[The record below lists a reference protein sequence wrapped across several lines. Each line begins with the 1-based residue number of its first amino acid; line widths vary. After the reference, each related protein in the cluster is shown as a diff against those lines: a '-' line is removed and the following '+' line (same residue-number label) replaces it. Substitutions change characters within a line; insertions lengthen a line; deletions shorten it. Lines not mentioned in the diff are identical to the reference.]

1 MQTNQDNTMSLT
13 PPAFPIPLL
22 RAAICAGLFMSH
34 AACANSLPA
43 GCDMREQAHIPL
55 TFADDL
61 RPLGEATIN
70 GTTVPAML
78 STGAG
83 ESLVFNK
90 KILDRLGIEVRHS
103 TSKLDVTDARNPTKV
118 DLYVDISHANVKD
131 FSIGPVKGKGGTY
144 KVENF
149 MDDTYGVRVGAGML
163 LQSDLE
169 IALDDGYLK
178 SFNPSGCTGAHL
190 AYWDPQATSVLAMW
204 DPWKRDARVVFT
216 ATVGGKPIH
225 ALLST
230 ATPYS
235 YVPKAAAVRLGLS
248 PDSPGAVREA
258 PLPGHAADKP
268 VWKVP
273 VPVMSIGSLE
283 VKDLDLRLMDL
294 SHEGEALV
302 LGADFLH
309 RHRVY
314 VAIEQKRI
322 YFSPIT
328 TPQPRKRGSVQ
339 VIPQPLN

>member
-1 MQTNQDNTMSLT
+1 MSLT
-13 PPAFPIPLL
+13 PPAFRISLL

-34 AACANSLPA
+34 AAWANSLPA
-43 GCDMREQAHIPL
+43 GCDMREQARIPL
-55 TFADDL
+55 SFTDDL
-61 RPLGEATIN
+61 RPVAEATIN
-70 GTTVPAML
+70 GSTVPAML

-90 KILDRLGIEVRHS
+90 KILERLGIEVRHT
-103 TSKLDVTDARNPTKV
+103 TSKLDAEDARNPKTV
-118 DLYVDISHANVKD
+118 DLYVDISHANIKD
-131 FSIGPVKGKGGTY
+131 FSIGPAKGKGGTY

-235 YVPKAAAVRLGLS
+235 MCRKPRRSGSDCRRTRLAWYARRLC
-248 PDSPGAVREA
+248 PD
-258 PLPGHAADKP
+258 
-268 VWKVP
+268 
-273 VPVMSIGSLE
+273 
-283 VKDLDLRLMDL
+283 
-294 SHEGEALV
+294 
-302 LGADFLH
+302 
-309 RHRVY
+309 
-314 VAIEQKRI
+314 
-322 YFSPIT
+322 
-328 TPQPRKRGSVQ
+328 TPPTSRCGKSRF
-339 VIPQPLN
+339 P

>member
-1 MQTNQDNTMSLT
+1 MT
-13 PPAFPIPLL
+13 AKRPILSIT
-22 RAAICAGLFMSH
+22 AICAGLVMSQ
-34 AACANSLPA
+34 AAWANSLPA

-55 TFADDL
+55 TFDEDL
-61 RPLGEATIN
+61 RPVGQATIK
-70 GTTVPAML
+70 GSTVPAML

-90 KILDRLGIEVRHS
+90 KVLERLGIEVRHS
-103 TSKLDVTDARNPTKV
+103 TSRLDAEDARNPTKI
-118 DLYVDISHANVKD
+118 DLYVDISHANIKD

-144 KVENF
+144 KVEDF

-163 LQSDLE
+163 LQNDLE
-169 IALDDGYLK
+169 IALDAGYLK
-178 SFNPSGCTGAHL
+178 SFNPTGCIGAHL
-190 AYWDPQATSVLAMW
+190 AYWDPQAASVLAMW

-216 ATVGGKPIH
+216 ATIGGKPIH

-235 YVPKAAAVRLGLS
+235 YVPKAAAVRLGLT
-248 PDSPGAVREA
+248 PDSPGATREA

-273 VPVMSIGSLE
+273 VPQMSIGSLD
-283 VKDLDLRLMDL
+283 VKDMDVRLMDL
-294 SHEGEALV
+294 SLEGEALV

-314 VAIEQKRI
+314 VAMEQKRI

-328 TPQPRKRGSVQ
+328 TPQVRKRGSVQ

>member
-1 MQTNQDNTMSLT
+1 MMSLK
-13 PPAFPIPLL
+13 PPAFSTFLL
-22 RAAICAGLFMSH
+22 RTAICTGLFVSH
-34 AACANSLPA
+34 AAWANSLPA
-43 GCDMREQAHIPL
+43 GCDLREQATIPL
-55 TFADDL
+55 TFTDDL
-61 RPLGEATIN
+61 RPVADATIN
-70 GTTVPAML
+70 GSTVPAML

-90 KILDRLGIEVRHS
+90 KILERLGIEVRHT
-103 TSKLDVTDARNPTKV
+103 TSKLDAEDARNPKTV
-118 DLYVDISHANVKD
+118 DLYLDISHANVKD

-169 IALDDGYLK
+169 IALDAGHLK
-178 SFNPSGCTGAHL
+178 SFNPNGCTSAHL
-190 AYWDPQATSVLAMW
+190 AYWDPQAASVLAMW
-204 DPWKRDARVVFT
+204 DPWKRDARVVFV
-216 ATVGGKPIH
+216 ATIGGKPIH

-283 VKDLDLRLMDL
+283 VKELDLRLMEL

-314 VAIEQKRI
+314 VAMEQKRI

>member
-1 MQTNQDNTMSLT
+1 
-13 PPAFPIPLL
+13 
-22 RAAICAGLFMSH
+22 
-34 AACANSLPA
+34 
-43 GCDMREQAHIPL
+43 MREQASIPL
-55 TFADDL
+55 TFTDDL
-61 RPLGEATIN
+61 RPVGDAKIN
-70 GTTVPAML
+70 GVAVPAML

-83 ESLVFNK
+83 ESFVFNK
-90 KILDRLGIEVRHS
+90 KILDRLGIEVRNT
-103 TSKLDVTDARNPTKV
+103 TSKLDADDTRNPTKV
-118 DLYVDISHANVKD
+118 DLYVDFSHASIKD
-131 FSIGPVKGKGGTY
+131 FSIGPAKVKGGTY

-163 LQSDLE
+163 LQHDLE
-169 IALDDGYLK
+169 IALDAGYLK
-178 SFNPSGCTGAHL
+178 SFNPSGCIGAHL
-190 AYWDPQATSVLAMW
+190 AYWDPQAASVLAMW

-216 ATVGGKPIH
+216 ATIGGKPIH

-235 YVPKAAAVRLGLS
+235 YVPKAAAVRLGLT
-248 PDSPGAVREA
+248 PESPGATREA

-273 VPVMSIGSLE
+273 VPLLSIGQLE

-314 VAIEQKRI
+314 VAMEQKRI

-328 TPQPRKRGSVQ
+328 RPQTRKRGSVE

>member
-1 MQTNQDNTMSLT
+1 MTLQR
-13 PPAFPIPLL
+13 PILSI
-22 RAAICAGLFMSH
+22 AILYAGLLMSH
-34 AACANSLPA
+34 AAWANSLPA
-43 GCDMREQAHIPL
+43 GCEMREQAHIPL
-55 TFADDL
+55 SFADDL
-61 RPLGEATIN
+61 RPVGEATIN
-70 GTTVPAML
+70 GSVVPAML

-90 KILDRLGIEVRHS
+90 KILERLGIEVRHT
-103 TSKLDVTDARNPTKV
+103 TSKLDAEDMRNPKTI
-118 DLYVDISHANVKD
+118 DLYVDFSHANIKD

-163 LQSDLE
+163 LQNDLE
-169 IALDDGYLK
+169 IALDAGYLK
-178 SFNPSGCTGAHL
+178 SFNPSGCIGAHL
-190 AYWDPQATSVLAMW
+190 AYWDPQAASVLALW
-204 DPWKRDARVVFT
+204 HPWQRDARVAFI
-216 ATVGGKPIH
+216 ATIGGQPIH

-230 ATPYS
+230 ATPHS
-235 YVPKAAAVRLGLS
+235 YVPKAAAARLGLT
-248 PDSPGAVREA
+248 PDSPGATREA

-273 VPVMSIGSLE
+273 VPLMSIGSLE

-314 VAIEQKRI
+314 VAMEQKRI

-328 TPQPRKRGSVQ
+328 VPQTRKRGSVQ

>member
-1 MQTNQDNTMSLT
+1 MKLKRPTLSIT
-13 PPAFPIPLL
+13 AF
-22 RAAICAGLFMSH
+22 CAGLFMSQ
-34 AACANSLPA
+34 AAWATSLPA

-55 TFADDL
+55 SFAEDL
-61 RPLGEATIN
+61 RPVGEATIN
-70 GTTVPAML
+70 GSTVPAML

-90 KILDRLGIEVRHS
+90 KILERLGIEVRHS
-103 TSKLDVTDARNPTKV
+103 TSRLDVEDARNPTKV

-163 LQSDLE
+163 LQNDLE
-169 IALDDGYLK
+169 IALDAGYLK
-178 SFNPSGCTGAHL
+178 SFNPTGCIGAHL
-190 AYWDPQATSVLAMW
+190 AYWDPQAASVLAMW
-204 DPWKRDARVVFT
+204 DPWKRDARVVF
-216 ATVGGKPIH
+216 AVTVGGRPIH

-235 YVPKAAAVRLGLS
+235 YLPKAAAVRLGLT
-248 PDSPGAVREA
+248 PDSPGATREA

-273 VPVMSIGSLE
+273 VPQLSIGQLE
-283 VKDLDLRLMDL
+283 VKELDVRLMDL
-294 SHEGEALV
+294 SHEGEVLV

-314 VAIEQKRI
+314 IAMEQKRI
-322 YFSPIT
+322 YVSPIT
-328 TPQPRKRGSVQ
+328 TPQTRKRGSVQ